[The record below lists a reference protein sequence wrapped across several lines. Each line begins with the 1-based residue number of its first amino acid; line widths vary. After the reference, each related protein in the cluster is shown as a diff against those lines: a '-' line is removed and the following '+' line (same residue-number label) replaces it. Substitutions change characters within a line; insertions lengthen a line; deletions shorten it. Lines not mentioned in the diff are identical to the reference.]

1 VFVAGA
7 TGRLGARIVRELLGQ
22 GFRVR
27 AGVRNADKAE
37 TYLAIAASY
46 GLLSK
51 EELGRLQVRCVCHA
65 LREKAGRGF
74 VCVWGERRG
83 GGGGAGAAAA
93 HTGQDHS
100 TEISC
105 AAWADHFCGVLA
117 PWRLCSCRS
126 AHNTAQQFCLEAG
139 GMAKRH
145 AAPTLLLPIPAAAAG
160 GQL

>member
-51 EELGRLQVRCVCHA
+51 EELGRLQVVSCDLEQPDTLGPAIGNAAKVVCA
-65 LREKAGRGF
+65 
-74 VCVWGERRG
+74 V
-83 GGGGAGAAAA
+83 GAAESELGDFSAPRRIDGEGATRLVEAA
-93 HTGQDHS
+93 T
-100 TEISC
+100 
-105 AAWADHFCGVLA
+105 AAGV
-117 PWRLCSCRS
+117 
-126 AHNTAQQFCLEAG
+126 QQFVLVTSLGTGKIGFPACGCLWGLEG
-139 GMAKRH
+139 PRF
-145 AAPTLLLPIPAAAAG
+145 LPA
-160 GQL
+160 